1 MTKLQMEELLNTYG
15 DAVFSFC
22 LYLTQ
27 NRERA
32 QDLYQETFLKAWEFR
47 NRITYNEEQNLL
59 MARNYVIGI
68 AIRTWKNEKR
78 KLCKQEKEVVVDWEN
93 QDLLENIKSQADVE
107 TDVIKKERSKVLHE
121 IVDELPEKRF
131 TFIIPWI

>member
-68 AIRTWKNEKR
+68 AIRTWKMRNGSCANRKR
-78 KLCKQEKEVVVDWEN
+78 
-93 QDLLENIKSQADVE
+93 
-107 TDVIKKERSKVLHE
+107 RSWLTGK
-121 IVDELPEKRF
+121 IR
-131 TFIIPWI
+131 TFWKI

>member
-78 KLCKQEKEVVVDWEN
+78 KLCKQEKEVVVY
-93 QDLLENIKSQADVE
+93 
-107 TDVIKKERSKVLHE
+107 
-121 IVDELPEKRF
+121 
-131 TFIIPWI
+131 

>member
-1 MTKLQMEELLNTYG
+1 
-15 DAVFSFC
+15 
-22 LYLTQ
+22 
-27 NRERA
+27 
-32 QDLYQETFLKAWEFR
+32 
-47 NRITYNEEQNLL
+47 

-121 IVDELPEKRF
+121 IVDELPEKLKLTIYLHYTMDMKIEEIAKLCNVPKGTVKSRLHHARMK
-131 TFIIPWI
+131 IVKEMEEHGYGRPL